1 MNIVDMLMD
10 ATVGQIVSVIAG
22 IVAIIA
28 AIIEFNKNIKKFPI
42 SAALN
47 WIGERLNKKVGDRID
62 ALDKQVDAISKKQ
75 KEMEHISDERAAIAC
90 RVRILRFSD
99 ELRRGID
106 HSLESFEQTITDID
120 SYEAYCESH
129 PGFKNNKT
137 GVAKDRILT
146 AYKHCHEKNNF
157 L

>member
-1 MNIVDMLMD
+1 MNIVNMLMD
-10 ATVGQIVSVIAG
+10 ATVGQIVTVIAG
-22 IVAIIA
+22 ILAIIT
-28 AIIEFNKNIKKFPI
+28 AIVEFNKKIKKFPI
-42 SAALN
+42 TAALN
-47 WIGERLNKKVGDRID
+47 WIGERTNKKVVNRID

-75 KEMEHISDERAAIAC
+75 EEMEHISDERAAIAC

-106 HSLESFEQTITDID
+106 HSQESFEQTITDLD
-120 SYEAYCESH
+120 TYDAYCEAH

-137 GVAKDRILT
+137 VVAKDRILS